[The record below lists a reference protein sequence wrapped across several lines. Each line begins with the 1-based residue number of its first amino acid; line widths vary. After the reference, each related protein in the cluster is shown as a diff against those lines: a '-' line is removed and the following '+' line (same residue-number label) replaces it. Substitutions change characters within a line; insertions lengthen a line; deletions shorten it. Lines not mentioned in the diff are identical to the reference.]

1 MEAVLLNGVTTGYD
15 RRDVLKGIDLAVEE
29 GAMLALIGPNGC
41 GKTTLL
47 RAICGILKVWEGRV
61 LLFGGSVDR
70 LSRKQISRKVAV
82 VPQESH
88 FVYSFSVEEIVLMGR
103 NPYLRRFQHEGPED
117 YSIVYDAMRF
127 TDVFHLRERPI
138 DELSGG
144 ERQRVV
150 IARSIAQNPKLL
162 LLDEPTA
169 HLDINHQIEILDLL
183 VRLHTKGMT
192 ILFVSHDLNLAS
204 EYCEHIALMNDGR
217 IEAIGKPE
225 EVIRPGLIQ
234 KVYRARV
241 RVEKNPVTHL
251 PHVLLPGRLGES

>member
-1 MEAVLLNGVTTGYD
+1 MEALVLDRVTAGYGE
-15 RRDVLKGIDLAVEE
+15 RDVLKNLNLRVKE
-29 GAMLALIGPNGC
+29 GSMLALIGPNGC

-47 RAICGILKVWEGRV
+47 RTISGILKASKGRI
-61 LLFGGSVDR
+61 LLFGRDVAH
-70 LSRKQISRKVAV
+70 LSRKEISQQIAV

-103 NPYLRRFQHEGPED
+103 NPYLRMFQHEGPED
-117 YSIVYDAMRF
+117 YSIVYEAMRF
-127 TDVFHLRERPI
+127 TDILHLKDRSI

-150 IARSIAQNPKLL
+150 IARSIAQSPKVL

-183 VRLHTKGMT
+183 IRLHMKGIT

-204 EYCEHIALMNDGR
+204 EYCQHIALMNDGR
-217 IEAIGKPE
+217 IEAIGNPE
-225 EVIRPGLIQ
+225 EVINPDLIYRVYKA
-234 KVYRARV
+234 KVH
-241 RVEKNPVTHL
+241 VEKNPISHL
-251 PHVLLPGRLGES
+251 PHVLLPGRLEEP